1 MKNCLVLLICIT
13 IFIPCVKGQ
22 DSISVNTDAERQR
35 IMVGRDTIGGTK
47 FLVIQAPDKTNKQP
61 ELAMKTAFKPDPTR
75 AVIYSAIFPGLGQ
88 IYNRKYWKLPIIYGG
103 FIGLSYGI
111 SWNGRYYNDYSNA
124 YRSIAG
130 ENPRENYYNG
140 WESFY
145 PGRDPNELS
154 DSQIDNIKAAFRR
167 KKDFYR
173 RNRDLCI
180 ISAIGVYLVC
190 MVDAYV
196 DAQLFDFDISPDL
209 SLRVEPVVIQ
219 SFALLPSSSSRSIG
233 VQCSIKF

>member
-1 MKNCLVLLICIT
+1 MRKPLVLLICIT
-13 IFIPCVKGQ
+13 IFIPYVKGQ
-22 DSISVNTDAERQR
+22 DSVSISAGAYERPHALMVGDTVKSENAVQR
-35 IMVGRDTIGGTK
+35 ILPLADT
-47 FLVIQAPDKTNKQP
+47 
-61 ELAMKTAFKPDPTR
+61 FKPDPAR

-111 SWNGRYYNDYSNA
+111 SWNGRYYNDYSAA

-130 ENPRENYYNG
+130 ENPRENYYGG
-140 WESFY
+140 WGSFY
-145 PGRDPNELS
+145 PGRDPDELT
-154 DSQIDNIKAAFRR
+154 DSQIENLKAAFRR

-180 ISAIGVYLVC
+180 ISAVGVYLVC

-196 DAQLFDFDISPDL
+196 DAQLFDFEISPDL
-209 SLRVEPVVIQ
+209 SMRVEPVVMQ
-219 SFALLPSSSSRSIG
+219 SFAALPTASGRSIG
-233 VQCSIKF
+233 VQCSIRF